1 MYKIL
6 CVEDE
11 PHLREDLNEMLDQSG
26 YKTLV
31 AEDGVQGLEMILEHH
46 PNLVI
51 SDITMPRMDGYELVS
66 EVRKKHPELAAMPFI
81 FLSALTDRQDILEGV
96 RSGADDYLTKPIDFE
111 ILLAKVR
118 ASLRL
123 ASRVVENKNE
133 EIVRLHR
140 TLAEG
145 KDGVVEKQW
154 PQMPAKQITLV
165 GESDKGLWEIQR
177 FFESLGHSVDVFT
190 SGMAFR
196 EKVGQFKADLTLL
209 WFHSN
214 DMQAPML
221 LKMLPEKAGLY
232 VAVMPEELS
241 GPETQDV
248 LPGFDD
254 LIGLPMSDEDLYQK
268 LLTWTSD
275 VKEEPDLVSEEA

>member
-11 PHLREDLNEMLDQSG
+11 PHLREDLSEMLDRSG

-31 AEDGVQGLEMILEHH
+31 AEDGVQGLDMILEHH

-51 SDITMPRMDGYELVS
+51 SDITMPRMDGYELVN

-123 ASRVVENKNE
+123 ASRVLENKNE
-133 EIVRLHR
+133 EMVKLYR
-140 TLAEG
+140 TLAG
-145 KDGVVEKQW
+145 DKDGVVEKQW

-177 FFESLGHSVDVFT
+177 FFESLGHNVDVFT

-196 EKVGQFKADLTLL
+196 EKAGQFEADLTLL

-221 LKMLPEKAGLY
+221 LKMLPERVGLY

-241 GPETQDV
+241 AGTQPEV

-254 LIGLPMSDEDLYQK
+254 LIGLPMSDGDLYQK
-268 LLTWTSD
+268 LLTWTTD
-275 VKEEPDLVSEEA
+275 VKEETDLVSVEA